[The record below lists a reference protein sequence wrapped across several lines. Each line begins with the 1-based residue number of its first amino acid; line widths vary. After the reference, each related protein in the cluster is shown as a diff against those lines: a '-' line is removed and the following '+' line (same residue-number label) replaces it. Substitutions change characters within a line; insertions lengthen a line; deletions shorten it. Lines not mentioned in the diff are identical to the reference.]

1 MERLRMSNRASRW
14 GWFITRYFANMPRLI
29 KRTLRYTEI
38 FSVWKAADC
47 DPAWMAASTW
57 EPLTMT
63 TGVVLDLAE
72 VACVV
77 VLQPL
82 HVVVGEAVVV
92 EVSEEDEGEGL
103 CGGCGGQAHGRE
115 GGGAAGLK
123 KNGDGRAC
131 RINVRWHFV
140 IHHAVSLS

>member
-1 MERLRMSNRASRW
+1 M
-14 GWFITRYFANMPRLI
+14 
-29 KRTLRYTEI
+29 
-38 FSVWKAADC
+38 
-47 DPAWMAASTW
+47 
-57 EPLTMT
+57 
-63 TGVVLDLAE
+63 DLAE

-131 RINVRWHFV
+131 RINVEAAFCHSSCSVVKLSDGTASELR
-140 IHHAVSLS
+140 IHNANDREYPRICRNDEFGRSS